1 MYVNMYLQVNITL
14 SDDVIVLL
22 MHNIVSA
29 IINTGKINR
38 IRFRVGLY
46 VYMHTCLR
54 DYHCFYRFGIVMP
67 KSSGSLGPSLS

>member
-29 IINTGKINR
+29 IINTGEDK
-38 IRFRVGLY
+38 
-46 VYMHTCLR
+46 
-54 DYHCFYRFGIVMP
+54 
-67 KSSGSLGPSLS
+67 